1 MGNVIGQGKRF
12 ILVDD
17 NNDPVAID
25 TTTGA
30 LSVSMADD
38 TSRGIGSALLTYA
51 QFDAH
56 ASSATIITDATN
68 GINTDA
74 ITNCLEIIIQA
85 DYENTGYVMVGSQ
98 HVAADTNG
106 IRLYAGDTLVLNIA
120 STSTVYTIGSTSSQK
135 VNVSILRQ

>member
-25 TTTGA
+25 GTTGA

-56 ASSATIITDATN
+56 ASSARVITDAAN
-68 GINTDA
+68 GIDEDP
-74 ITNCLEIIIQA
+74 ITTCLEIIIQA
-85 DYENTGYVMVGSQ
+85 DYDNTGYVMVGDSG
-98 HVAADTNG
+98 VAADTNG
-106 IRLYAGDTLVLNIA
+106 IRLHAGDTLTLNIA
-120 STSTVYTIGSTSSQK
+120 STATVYTIGSTSSQK